1 MLAESG
7 TEEAAP
13 GPLRYVTDAEP
24 GIRRLRRG
32 KGFVYLGNDGKRVD
46 DPGKLARIRSLA
58 IPPAWTDVWICRFKT
73 GHLQATGRDAK
84 GRKQYRYHP
93 LWQESQSAGKFQHLH
108 DFGAALPRVR
118 RAVEE
123 HLALPGLPREKV
135 LAALLRLLDLACV
148 RVGNDE
154 YRRAN
159 GSFGLT
165 TLHDR
170 HATFPGQGL
179 VLRFRGK
186 SGVEHECSV
195 EDPRLARVV
204 RRCQELPGQRLFQYV
219 DETGRRRAV
228 RSTDVNRYLRQLA
241 GGECSAKDFRTWRGS
256 VEALVALR
264 ELGEPASKK
273 EADAN
278 LRAVVKRVAEHLGNT
293 QAVCRK
299 YYIHPALFE
308 AYREGRLAEALAR
321 GKSRVRGLSADE
333 RALLGFLEGERGLAL

>member
-1 MLAESG
+1 VAD
-7 TEEAAP
+7 T
-13 GPLRYVTDAEP
+13 EP

-32 KGFVYLGNDGKRVD
+32 QGFSYVGSDGKRVTEAA
-46 DPGKLARIRSLA
+46 KLARIRSLA
-58 IPPAWTDVWICRFKT
+58 IPPAWTDVWICRFAN

-84 GRKQYRYHP
+84 GRKQYRYHA
-93 LWQESQSAGKFQHLH
+93 LWQESQSAGKFHHLN

-118 RAVEE
+118 RQIES

-135 LAALLRLLDLACV
+135 LAALLRLLDIACL

-165 TLHDR
+165 TLNDR
-170 HATFPGQGL
+170 HAQFRGNGL

-186 SGVEHECSV
+186 SGVEHQCSI

-204 RRCQELPGQRLFQYV
+204 RHCQELPGQRLFQYV
-219 DETGRRRAV
+219 DEAGQRRAV
-228 RSTDVNRYLRQLA
+228 RSTDVNRYLRRVA
-241 GGECSAKDFRTWRGS
+241 GEDCSAKEFRTWRGS

-264 ELGEPASKK
+264 ELGEASSKTQ
-273 EADAN
+273 ADE
-278 LRAVVKRVAEHLGNT
+278 RIRDVVKQVAERLGNT
-293 QAVCRK
+293 RAVCRK

-308 AYREGRLAEALAR
+308 AYRENRLLDTLAHGKKSRLA
-321 GKSRVRGLSADE
+321 GLSADE
-333 RALLGFLEGERGLAL
+333 RALLGFLDGVEE